1 MTYAEVA
8 QRMVR
13 LMYVAHE
20 KRWVDP
26 SLKKLTGDW
35 LRRVRLTFPYLYLYV
50 FATMLIVLLMDV
62 TD

>member
-8 QRMVR
+8 QRMIR

-20 KRWVDP
+20 KRWIDP

-35 LRRVRLTFPYLYLYV
+35 LRRVRWD
-50 FATMLIVLLMDV
+50 LIMRLDEC
-62 TD
+62 